1 MTSTE
6 ARSQSV
12 DNLLS
17 EIDESIA
24 ASRHIMRFVDIN
36 FYIDADADAD
46 VGAWCMV
53 HGAWCMVHGAWC

>member
-36 FYIDADADAD
+36 FYIDVDAD
-46 VGAWCMV
+46 VGAWC
-53 HGAWCMVHGAWC
+53 